1 MVLTF
6 LLARFLGQLGKMQ
19 RQYQEL
25 SACESAYW
33 SLQLKIDEAA
43 RHRERREG
51 GRQVEMRRELCFA
64 RVSFAYGAH
73 LVLHGIDLSIPVNG
87 MITIVGHSGAG
98 KTTMMDL
105 ISGLLRP
112 TAGRILIDGV
122 PLDEIDLRHWRRQ
135 IGYVPQDPV
144 LLHDTIRTNIVI
156 GNPDVTPTDVEAAL
170 RAAGAEEFVAAL
182 PQGIDTVV
190 GERGGKLSGGQRQR
204 IAIARALAHRP
215 RLLILDEATS
225 ALDAASEAAVCQTL
239 AGLRGQVA
247 ILAISHRPAL
257 AALADQVYRLDH
269 GILEPVVDGI
279 GMTGS

>member
-1 MVLTF
+1 
-6 LLARFLGQLGKMQ
+6 
-19 RQYQEL
+19 
-25 SACESAYW
+25 
-33 SLQLKIDEAA
+33 
-43 RHRERREG
+43 
-51 GRQVEMRRELCFA
+51 
-64 RVSFAYGAH
+64 
-73 LVLHGIDLSIPVNG
+73 LHGIDLSIPVNG

-257 AALADQVYRLDH
+257 AALADRVYRLDH